1 MVSGLEAQL
10 CFLSWMVR
18 AVVTEIYPVLA
29 KARLCNCMARSAGT
43 PWEIK
48 DLSGLYRFWTR
59 TGITVSQ
66 HSRHHLMQAVIS
78 S

>member
-1 MVSGLEAQL
+1 
-10 CFLSWMVR
+10 MVR

-48 DLSGLYRFWTR
+48 DLSGLYRFWDQDWNHCLPTLA
-59 TGITVSQ
+59 TSPHAGSDILIV
-66 HSRHHLMQAVIS
+66 
-78 S
+78 